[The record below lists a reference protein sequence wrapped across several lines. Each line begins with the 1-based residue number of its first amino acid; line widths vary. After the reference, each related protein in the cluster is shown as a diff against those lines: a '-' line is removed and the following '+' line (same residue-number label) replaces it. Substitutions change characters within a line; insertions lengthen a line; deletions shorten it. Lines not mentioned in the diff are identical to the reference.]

1 MADDDWT
8 PDFGSLDAEAPPW
21 AAKRPVRIA
30 VLGAG
35 KIGSTFA
42 SQIEEHMAV
51 VGSDGEHVSTVDKV
65 EGDRIK
71 LTKQDDPDG
80 SGQHHHYLP
89 VSAVASVEGGEVRLN
104 MPGARAKSLATMT
117 GGSEAGKGMGSMGAG

>member
-1 MADDDWT
+1 MSGMAM
-8 PDFGSLDAEAPPW
+8 
-21 AAKRPVRIA
+21 
-30 VLGAG
+30 
-35 KIGSTFA
+35 
-42 SQIEEHMAV
+42 QIKEHMEV
-51 VGSDGEHVSTVDKV
+51 VGSCGNHVGTVDKV